1 MTLPEGKQIY
11 STLGEDVIAS
21 TERTNIERLAPCS
34 HEEADTRLMIH
45 ALDAALTGNRR
56 IRIRS
61 NDTDVVVLAISVAN
75 TLPSEELW
83 VTYGTGKNVTN
94 IPAHEVVASLGP
106 SKATALSMCHALT
119 GCDTVSFFGGRQKST
134 AWDVWSVYPK
144 LAPGMQGIICCY
156 FHPRSI
162 TIIFWILFYSS
173 QWSGGRYSGN

>member
-21 TERTNIERLAPCS
+21 TERTNMERLAPCS

-45 ALDAALTGNRR
+45 ALDAALTGNRT

-75 TLPSEELW
+75 ALPSEELW

-134 AWDVWSVYPK
+134 AWDVWSVYPE